1 MSYRATLRRY
11 LLILEKVS
19 KPPYPSLE
27 QLKETIL
34 EHGLKT
40 SNRTL
45 QRDIESIRDE
55 FGIEITYDRSSKGYR
70 LDEENSLNRDTFV
83 RFLETFQLAEL
94 LGNNLKNSQQALS
107 YIQFENI
114 PAMQGIHWLKDILLA
129 IREHRM
135 IQFTHHNFQKNT
147 IKTVRLKPYL
157 LKEYLS
163 RWYVVGKP
171 EGKKE
176 FRTYGVDRIEGLQV
190 LNEKFTVSKADN
202 PAKFFEQAI
211 GVVYSGDEPEDV
223 ILEFTPLQGNYVK
236 TLPWHSSQTII
247 KDDKK
252 SLQIKLHVVINY
264 ELVCLIL
271 MHGKTVKVLH
281 PKTLI
286 KEVKKHLQDSL
297 HQYEE

>member
-11 LLILEKVS
+11 MLILEKVS
-19 KPPYPSLE
+19 KPPYPSLV

-34 EHGLKT
+34 ELGLKT

-55 FGIEITYDRSSKGYR
+55 FGIEIIYDRTCKGYR
-70 LDEENSLNRDTFV
+70 LDEEHSLNHDTFV
-83 RFLETFQLAEL
+83 RFLKTFQLAEL
-94 LGNNLKNSQQALS
+94 LGNNLKTSHQALP
-107 YIQFENI
+107 YIQFENTS
-114 PAMQGIHWLKDILLA
+114 AMQGIHWLKDILHA
-129 IREHRM
+129 IRERRV
-135 IQFTHHNFQKNT
+135 IEFTHHNFQKNT
-147 IKTVRLKPYL
+147 IKTVRLKPYI
-157 LKEYLS
+157 LKEYLN

-176 FRTYGVDRIEGLQV
+176 FRTYGVDRIEALQV
-190 LNEKFTVSKADN
+190 LNEKFTLSKTDH

-223 ILEFTPLQGNYVK
+223 LLEFTPLQGNYVK
-236 TLPWHSSQTII
+236 TLPWHPSQTII

-264 ELVCLIL
+264 ELVRLIL

-281 PKTLI
+281 PRSLI
-286 KEVKKHLQDSL
+286 KEIKKHLQDNL
-297 HQYEE
+297 QQYEK